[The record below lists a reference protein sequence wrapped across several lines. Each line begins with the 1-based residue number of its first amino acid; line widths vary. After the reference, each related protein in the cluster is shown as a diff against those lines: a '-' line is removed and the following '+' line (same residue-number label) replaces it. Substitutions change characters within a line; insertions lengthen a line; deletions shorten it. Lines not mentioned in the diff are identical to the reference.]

1 MSSTRQHPQH
11 LGKSVAAI
19 AVSIVVG
26 PVMIW
31 AGLICVATI
40 IQQVLSGFF
49 DFSQAS
55 WTQAF
60 NPAVWFGLES
70 IGGTGGILDAL
81 IGGPGAPGGTVSR
94 YVTFMLFGLLA
105 AASYAAITMMWNWAK
120 PKPHTTSQTTPT
132 Q

>member
-1 MSSTRQHPQH
+1 MSSTQQHPQH
-11 LGKSVAAI
+11 PGRSVAAI
-19 AVSIVVG
+19 AVSVVVG

-60 NPAVWFGLES
+60 NPAVWLGLES

-81 IGGPGAPGGTVSR
+81 IGGPGAPGGTVNR
-94 YVTFMLFGLLA
+94 YFTFMLFGLLA
-105 AASYAAITMMWNWAK
+105 AASYAAITMMWNWAR
-120 PKPHTTSQTTPT
+120 PKPHTTSQITPT

>member
-1 MSSTRQHPQH
+1 MSSTQQHPQH
-11 LGKSVAAI
+11 LGRSVAAI
-19 AVSIVVG
+19 AVSIIVG

-31 AGLICVATI
+31 AAFICVITI

-81 IGGPGAPGGTVSR
+81 IGGPGAPGGTVNR
-94 YVTFMLFGLLA
+94 YFTFMLFGLLT
-105 AASYAAITMMWNWAK
+105 AASYAAITMMWNWARNNSHE
-120 PKPHTTSQTTPT
+120 PSQ
-132 Q
+132 

>member
-1 MSSTRQHPQH
+1 MSSTQQHPQH

-19 AVSIVVG
+19 AVSVVVG
-26 PVMIW
+26 PVLIW
-31 AGLICVATI
+31 AAFICVITI

-60 NPAVWFGLES
+60 NPAVWLGIES

-81 IGGPGAPGGTVSR
+81 IGGPGAPGGTVNR
-94 YVTFMLFGLLA
+94 YFTFMLFGLLT
-105 AASYAAITMMWNWAK
+105 AASYAAITMMWNWAR

>member
-1 MSSTRQHPQH
+1 MSRTQQHPQH
-11 LGKSVAAI
+11 LGRSVAAI

-26 PVMIW
+26 PGMIW
-31 AGLICVATI
+31 AGLICVVTI

-60 NPAVWFGLES
+60 NPAVWLGLES

-94 YVTFMLFGLLA
+94 YFTFMLFGLLT
-105 AASYAAITMMWNWAK
+105 AASYAAITMMWNWAR
-120 PKPHTTSQTTPT
+120 PRPHTTSQTTPT

>member
-1 MSSTRQHPQH
+1 MRSTQQHPQH
-11 LGKSVAAI
+11 LGKRAAAI

-31 AGLICVATI
+31 AALICVITI
-40 IQQVLSGFF
+40 IQQVLSGFI

-60 NPAVWFGLES
+60 NPAVWLGLES

-81 IGGPGAPGGTVSR
+81 IGGPGAPGGTVNR
-94 YVTFMLFGLLA
+94 YFTFMLFGLLT